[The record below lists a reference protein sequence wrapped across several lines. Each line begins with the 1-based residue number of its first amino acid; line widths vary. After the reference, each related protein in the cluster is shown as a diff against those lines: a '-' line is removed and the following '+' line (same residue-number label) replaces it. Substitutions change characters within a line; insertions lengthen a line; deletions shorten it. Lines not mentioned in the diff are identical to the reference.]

1 MFKGCHASQV
11 THMKVKAT
19 SAVILLMPYSGPAI
33 SATAA
38 YFC

>member
-1 MFKGCHASQV
+1 MPGIDG

-19 SAVILLMPYSGPAI
+19 SAVILLMPYSGPAT

-38 YFC
+38 

>member
-1 MFKGCHASQV
+1 MFKGFHASLV
-11 THMKVKAT
+11 TYMKVKAT

-38 YFC
+38 YVC